1 MKKIVIRPNILPRFT
16 EVYVG
21 RNLLWGDL
29 WKNLFEGKKTRFV
42 IIADQALKEVYGT
55 KLASHLNAELLT
67 IPSGEKTKSQDVLD
81 KLMEEL
87 FILGVNKDTVLIA
100 LGGGVT
106 LDLVSFAASIY
117 MRGVQH
123 ILIPTT
129 LLGMV
134 DAAIGGK
141 TAIDTAFGKNLIG
154 SIYHPKA
161 IVADV
166 ETLSTLPET
175 EWVNGLAEILKMGL
189 IFDAGIWE
197 LGKKDRKDPELILKA
212 IGAKIEI
219 VEQDST
225 EQSLRRILN
234 FGHTIGH
241 GLEAVARY
249 GMPHGRAVAL
259 GCVVESYLSWQL
271 GYLSVKDVEGI
282 LALYDSFFLQLP
294 DGYSR
299 QGLLQALSYDKKRS
313 SGQMR
318 FVLIDEIGHA
328 MPFDGAYCRSV
339 SLSELESSLD
349 WMENTYG

>member
-1 MKKIVIRPNILPRFT
+1 MKKMVIRPSILPHFT

-29 WKNLFEGKKTRFV
+29 LKNLFEGQKTGFV
-42 IIADQALKEVYGT
+42 IIADQALKETYGT

-67 IPSGEKTKSQDVLD
+67 IPNGEKAKSKDVLD

-87 FILGVNKDTVLIA
+87 FALGVNKDAVLIA

-117 MRGVQH
+117 MRGVRH

-161 IVADV
+161 IVADMEV
-166 ETLSTLPET
+166 LSTLPET
-175 EWVNGLAEILKMGL
+175 EWLNGLAEILKMGL
-189 IFDAGIWE
+189 IFDAGICE
-197 LGKKDRKDPELILKA
+197 LAKKDRKDPELILKA
-212 IGAKIEI
+212 IGAKIAVI
-219 VEQDST
+219 EQDST

-241 GLEAVARY
+241 GLEAVAQY

-259 GCVVESYLSWQL
+259 GCVAEAHLSRQL
-271 GYLSVKDVEGI
+271 GYLSANVFEEI
-282 LALYDSFFLQLP
+282 QALYDSFLLQLP
-294 DGYSR
+294 EGYTR
-299 QGLLQALSYDKKRS
+299 QGLLHALSYDKKRA

-328 MPFDGAYCRSV
+328 MPFNEVYCRSV
-339 SLSELESSLD
+339 SLSELESTLD
-349 WMENTYG
+349 WMENNYG